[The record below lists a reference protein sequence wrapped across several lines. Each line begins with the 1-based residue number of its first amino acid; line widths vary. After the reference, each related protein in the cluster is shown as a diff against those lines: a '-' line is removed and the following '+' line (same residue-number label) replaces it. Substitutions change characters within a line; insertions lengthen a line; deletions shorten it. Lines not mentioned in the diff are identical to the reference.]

1 MPEFWISRVTKGTCA
16 AMQLWKGSEYSR
28 ILIMPGFY
36 ICKCYTLNLPEY
48 GIWLRIIP
56 VETVLTMAGFWIYV
70 FKVSQ
75 GFEHTSVSKHARAQN
90 MASLWIWEGC
100 SGCWIYL
107 NKPEY
112 ALMMLQYMLWQCWI
126 YLNILAY
133 IWINKVLYI
142 PEFWISL
149 MQYIA

>member
-1 MPEFWISRVTKGTCA
+1 MCRVLGMSGFWIIQDFEHARVLNFQGHKGNMHCNPIMEKFWIFQDSDYA
-16 AMQLWKGSEYSR
+16 RLLHMQALH
-28 ILIMPGFY
+28 
-36 ICKCYTLNLPEY
+36 
-48 GIWLRIIP
+48 IWLRIIP

-70 FKVSQ
+70 FNVSQ

-112 ALMMLQYMLWQCWI
+112 ALMMLQYMLW
-126 YLNILAY
+126 
-133 IWINKVLYI
+133 
-142 PEFWISL
+142 
-149 MQYIA
+149 